1 MQSFAAAR
9 FMRKL
14 LVAGWL
20 EVCRL
25 FPVRKLKQ
33 RSESG
38 GGRRSAEAFSDV
50 F

>member
-38 GGRRSAEAFSDV
+38 GGSAEAFSDV